1 MHMLH
6 LLRHAKSR
14 WKEKVED
21 HERRLNRRGR
31 EDARRVGL
39 DLPAAIAN
47 LDLILYSSARRTRE
61 TMELVFAEFAVR
73 PRSVVEDELYE
84 ASRDALMGRLR
95 RLPEDIGNVLLIGH
109 NPGLH
114 QLAMAI
120 ADTDSAGF
128 RALSSVKYPTA
139 ARASFRVPGPWSA
152 FGRSRCELVD
162 YVTAESLRSDKD

>member
-47 LDLILYSSARRTRE
+47 LDLILYSAARRTRE
-61 TMELVFAEFAVR
+61 TLELVFAEFAVR
-73 PRSVVEDELYE
+73 PRSVVDDELYE
-84 ASRDALMGRLR
+84 ASKDELMSRLR

-114 QLAMAI
+114 ELAMAI
-120 ADTDSAGF
+120 ANTN
-128 RALSSVKYPTA
+128 T
-139 ARASFRVPGPWSA
+139 
-152 FGRSRCELVD
+152 
-162 YVTAESLRSDKD
+162 